1 MLSRKYIIRA
11 AEVNAMYLNVKSS
24 IAVTIDKQILIRK
37 VGAESFVLW
46 EIVIAH
52 MQWPRI
58 K

>member
-1 MLSRKYIIRA
+1 
-11 AEVNAMYLNVKSS
+11 MYLNVKSS

-52 MQWPRI
+52 MQ
-58 K
+58 